1 MPRTHEEFGEALE
14 ESRGPVFAVAEWLH
28 RQEYD
33 IFIPKIVLKPKYAK
47 AIDYVDDGDIHMT
60 KDGVTYKVNVKGHPN
75 LNFTGET
82 WPYKNVFVA
91 STRFVDL
98 KGDDMNYYMS
108 LSADGKCIC
117 VINTK
122 RTKHAWYVVSYYD
135 KRSRKQE
142 EVYACPVELV
152 KFFAVEEDE

>member
-1 MPRTHEEFGEALE
+1 MSRTHEEFGEALE
-14 ESRGPVFAVAEWLH
+14 YSRGPVFAVAKWLH
-28 RQEYD
+28 KQQYD

-47 AIDYVDDGDIHMT
+47 SEDYVDDGDIHMT
-60 KDGVTYKVNVKGHPN
+60 KNGVTYKINVKGHADKI
-75 LNFTGET
+75 FTPTT
-82 WPYKNVFVA
+82 WPHNNVFAA

-98 KGDDMNYYMS
+98 KGDDINYYMS
-108 LSADGKCIC
+108 LSADGKCIS
-117 VINTK
+117 VINTI
-122 RTKHAWYVVSYYD
+122 RTRHTWYVVSYYD